1 MAKRRFE
8 YIDTK
13 SSKFWEINTSGK
25 KLIIR
30 YGKIGTE
37 GQTTLKE
44 LANPADAKAQVEK
57 LILEKTKKGYLELDS
72 IGSREIKKNKKNF
85 QDVKK
90 TAWQKELAAIYKM
103 SESINKSTNKSIK
116 NYSQILSYARN
127 GELEKLKG
135 EFLKKISVDKLPDEG
150 FELLCSAKN
159 AALMEF
165 LISKGLSVVS
175 NDDHAIFA
183 VIENCRTKVSDISA
197 LNKLCEH
204 VGDLFFIN
212 NIWNNVGEYP
222 IHVAVSTK
230 NTEIIDSIINA
241 GGDLKLRSNDGES
254 PIGYAAKMNNIK
266 LVRHLISLGSP
277 TRKKDF
283 YLNPSFDWSEE
294 ELEDIQECYPIEKF
308 IRKI

>member
-8 YIDTK
+8 YIDAK
-13 SSKFWEINTSGK
+13 SSKFWEINASGK
-25 KLIIR
+25 KLTIC
-30 YGKIGTE
+30 YGKIGTD

-44 LANPADAKAQVEK
+44 LATPAEAKAQAEK
-57 LILEKTKKGYLELDS
+57 LILEKTKKGYVELDC
-72 IGSREIKKNKKNF
+72 IGSREIKKNKNF
-85 QDVKK
+85 QGEKK

-103 SESINKSTNKSIK
+103 SESVNKSPNKSIK
-116 NYSQILSYARN
+116 NYSQILSYARD
-127 GELEKLKG
+127 GELEKLKY
-135 EFLKKISVDKLPDEG
+135 EFLKKISVKDLPDEG

-159 AALMEF
+159 ALIMEF
-165 LISKGLSVVS
+165 LLSKGSS
-175 NDDHAIFA
+175 TISDDDHVVFA
-183 VIENCRTKVSDISA
+183 VIENCRIKVSDISA
-197 LNKLCEH
+197 LKKLCEYE
-204 VGDLFFIN
+204 GDLFFIN
-212 NIWNNVGEYP
+212 NIWNTVGEYP

-230 NTEIIDSIINA
+230 NIEIIDSIINA

-294 ELEDIQECYPIEKF
+294 ELEDIEECYPIEKF